1 MEEKGH
7 MKKLLMLLAALGMII
22 TLVGCP
28 PKTKPAPKP
37 AEKPTIEKVVPTQ
50 PPSTAQG
57 DLPPSVVKPEGT
69 GPATPAPKPGEK
81 PGPKPPPPK
90 PGGK

>member
-1 MEEKGH
+1 

-22 TLVGCP
+22 GLVGCP
-28 PKTKPAPKP
+28 PKPKPQPKP
-37 AEKPTIEKVVPTQ
+37 AEKAPIEKVVPIQ

-69 GPATPAPKPGEK
+69 APAAPGAKPGEK
-81 PGPKPPPPK
+81 PGKQPPIPPPPPK
-90 PGGK
+90 KPGGK